1 MGKHTAHHNTSRSF
15 MEVGKNDSEAERV
28 LMDAIQR
35 HLIIRF
41 LKTNVLE
48 HVHDQSL
55 IQYVSDTI
63 DSHIFQ
69 GDAEYRVWLQSQ
81 GIDADNLH
89 ALTPEG
95 QALLRTLINQWV
107 MEQQTNHR

>member
-15 MEVGKNDSEAERV
+15 IEVEKNDSEAERA

-35 HLIIRF
+35 QLAIRF

-48 HVHDQSL
+48 HTHDQSL
-55 IQYVSDTI
+55 TQFVSDNI
-63 DSHIFQ
+63 DPHIFQ
-69 GDAEYRVWLQSQ
+69 DDAEYRVWLQSQ

-95 QALLRTLINQWV
+95 RALLHTIINQWV